1 MDKLYGTMYNEGNS
15 TVKTGG
21 FVMRNKYKNE
31 FLKCAMFG
39 FVISVITN
47 VMYVVSM
54 YIYYPNWCVYVFM
67 ALIAFLLALMLIGE
81 SLKNLLCNIGVLLL
95 SNVLTGLFL
104 FFIGVTEYIYFI
116 AHPTAP
122 EIDIGDSLF
131 ELYLYVC
138 QLAGIIA
145 GSALSVLKML
155 MLRKKENE

>member
-47 VMYVVSM
+47 VMYVVS
-54 YIYYPNWCVYVFM
+54 YYPIWCVYVFM

-104 FFIGVTEYIYFI
+104 FFVGVTEYIYFI
-116 AHPTAP
+116 AHPTAL
-122 EIDIGDSLF
+122 EIDVGDSLF

>member
-1 MDKLYGTMYNEGNS
+1 MDKLYGAMYNEGNS

-21 FVMRNKYKNE
+21 FVMRSKCKNG
-31 FLKCAMFG
+31 FLKCVICG
-39 FVISVITN
+39 FIISVVTN
-47 VMYVVSM
+47 IMYVVSM
-54 YIYYPNWCVYVFM
+54 YIHYPIWCVYVFVV
-67 ALIAFLLALMLIGE
+67 LIAFLLALMLNGE
-81 SLKNLLCNIGVLLL
+81 SIKNLLCNIGVLLL

-104 FFIGVTEYIYFI
+104 FFIGATNCFYFI
-116 AHPTAP
+116 AHPTAL